1 VSPTEHTA
9 AAPPAALSAAQI
21 DQAAQALEHARR
33 HQAPIEPLTTTYPG
47 LDVAGAYAIQR
58 VGLRRR
64 LDADGA
70 VVGHKIGLTSAAMQR
85 QLGVEEPDYGY
96 LLADMILHD
105 PGETPPWTSAAQ
117 FCQPRIEPEVAFRL
131 AAPLGGPDIT
141 PGDVLAACDAIAPAL
156 EIVDSRIQDWRI
168 ALADTIADNA
178 SSAAVVLGPWVPF
191 DQVTAPRELT
201 AELIVNDEVVDRG
214 RGDAVLGDPAHAV
227 AWLATTLSGL
237 EDAAALEPGQ
247 FVIPG
252 SFTSAASIRA
262 GDRVTGRFPGLGD
275 VTVTL
280 T

>member
-1 VSPTEHTA
+1 MSPTEHTA

-21 DQAAQALEHARR
+21 DQALEHARR

-64 LDADGA
+64 LDAHGV

-105 PGETPPWTSAAQ
+105 PGETPPSTSAAQ

-131 AAPLGGPDIT
+131 AAPLGGPGIT
-141 PGDVLAACDAIAPAL
+141 PGDVLAACDPIAPAL
-156 EIVDSRIQDWRI
+156 EIVDIQDWRI

-178 SSAAVVLGPWVPF
+178 SSAAVVLGPWIPL

-201 AELIVNDEVVDRG
+201 AELI
-214 RGDAVLGDPAHAV
+214 
-227 AWLATTLSGL
+227 
-237 EDAAALEPGQ
+237 
-247 FVIPG
+247 
-252 SFTSAASIRA
+252 
-262 GDRVTGRFPGLGD
+262 
-275 VTVTL
+275 
-280 T
+280 